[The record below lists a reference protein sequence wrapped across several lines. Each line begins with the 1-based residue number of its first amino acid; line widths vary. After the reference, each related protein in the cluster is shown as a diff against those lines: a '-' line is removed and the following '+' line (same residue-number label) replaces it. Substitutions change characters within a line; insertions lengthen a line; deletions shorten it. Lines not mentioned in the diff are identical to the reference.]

1 MGFSLSH
8 FIFFPNSFPCIHCSG
23 IVGFFAV
30 LMMSILCLLCNR
42 PSARK
47 EAMDVYVIDVEG
59 VSYTERNGKFVS

>member
-1 MGFSLSH
+1 MT
-8 FIFFPNSFPCIHCSG
+8 
-23 IVGFFAV
+23 
-30 LMMSILCLLCNR
+30 SILCLFCNR